1 MFLSSTGFWKCSA
14 KYNDRKIFW
23 SAAVH
28 NTSLTTDGDRNSK
41 ESIKQIHRYICH
53 RNQPKL
59 IYLKRQ
65 FGKSAI
71 KTKQKIDPVLSPEVL
86 IQFPIP
92 FLTVTCFCWY
102 QHLLLSSGVRL
113 LPMDHCYPCLT
124 LLTHSVSFWTKFKF
138 LAWHLAQ
145 TQGLE
150 IHTHVYTLEIYT
162 YTDKHSG
169 NTHTRAHA
177 CACLPTLFYFLL
189 SFSVIF
195 QCISTKLSCL

>member
-1 MFLSSTGFWKCSA
+1 MTEKFSDLLQFTTQVSRLMVTEIRRRASNKSTG
-14 KYNDRKIFW
+14 
-23 SAAVH
+23 
-28 NTSLTTDGDRNSK
+28 
-41 ESIKQIHRYICH
+41 ICH

-102 QHLLLSSGVRL
+102 QHLLLSSGVGL

-138 LAWHLAQ
+138 LAWHSAQ

-150 IHTHVYTLEIYT
+150 IHTHTYTLWKYTHTHTNTLEI
-162 YTDKHSG
+162 HI
-169 NTHTRAHA
+169 HVHMHA
-177 CACLPTLFYFLL
+177 RACLPFFISCYLFLL
-189 SFSVIF
+189 YFSVS
-195 QCISTKLSCL
+195 QPN